1 MSKTIDEKVVEMKFD
16 NKNFESNVKTTMS
29 TLDKLKESLKF
40 KDADKGLS
48 GITAAAKNCDMSSL
62 SNSVETVRSR
72 FSALEVM
79 GVTALANI
87 TNSAVNAGKRM
98 LSALTIDP
106 IKTGFSEYELKM
118 GSIQTIMAGTGESL
132 ETVNKY
138 LNDLNTYSDKTIYSF
153 SDMTSNIGK
162 FTNAGVK
169 LKDAVSA
176 IQGVSNVAAVSGANA
191 GEASR
196 AMYNFAQALSSGYV
210 KLIDW
215 KSIENSNMATVEFKN
230 QLLETAAAEG
240 TLTKAADGTYKTLEK
255 GTVVSATHNFND
267 ALQEQWMTSDVLIK
281 TLSEYADETT
291 EIGKKAFAA
300 AQDVKTFSQ
309 LWDTLKESAQSGWA
323 TTWELIVGDFEEAK
337 TLLTEINKVVSQM
350 ISDSADFRNNLLTGW
365 KELGG
370 RSVLI
375 EAMRNAFEGLMKVV
389 KAVKGAFNEVFPPMT
404 AKQLTNFTLDLN
416 RLILKFKM
424 SDSTAENLK
433 KTMKG
438 VFSILKIGVDLLKG
452 VIKVAG
458 NVLDIILPLGSGFLS
473 ITGAL
478 GDMSSGLVSATKEGG
493 AFSKAFGRVSDV
505 IEKFA
510 DKVKSGVDAIKKAIS
525 SLSVGKD
532 SVEGLTEKVS
542 VLEIIGK
549 ALSAFGLLIGSVFKK
564 ASSLMSPFFN
574 TLKNGLSSMDFS
586 GLAVLLNGGMLAAI
600 TTSLMKFV
608 KSLRSITDGAGSF
621 LKGLTSI
628 FDGVR
633 GCLEAY
639 QSKLKAGVL
648 IQIAA
653 AVAILAG
660 ALIAMSFIDPGKMA
674 GAVAAIGALMAELLI
689 SINSFGNLTKLP
701 GFKSMIKI
709 TGAMMGMATA
719 LLILS
724 FAVKTIG
731 SLDFNQL
738 INGLVG
744 VAGMAG
750 ILLAA
755 SKKLTTGA
763 KGMIRSTVGLVIF
776 AAAVRILVESVKE
789 LGNMDFGAIAQ
800 GLVGVGLICTEI
812 QLFLK
817 KANIDKTGL
826 KSGTGMLMLAVSIKV
841 LVSALK
847 TLGDMDPGKM
857 ILGLTGLGVVLGEL
871 VLFSKFVSGS
881 SEVLS
886 ASAALLVLG
895 GALILI
901 STALRII
908 GDMNPDQIAL
918 AFTTFTGVMVELVA
932 ALHMMPKNL
941 SSMGLG
947 LMGVATAM
955 LILSVALKIMG
966 SMSWDEVGKGLV
978 VLAGSLFILDIALKY
993 MQADLAGAGALVI
1006 ISAALIGLAIA
1017 MKIMGSMQ
1025 PDEILRSMVMLAG
1038 SLTILGVAAQFLQP
1052 LIPAMLM
1059 LGAAMIVAGI
1069 GLAAIGAAAIVM
1081 AIGLGALM
1089 AVGYAGIGVLLA
1101 LAAAALVVAVASPV
1115 LVIAGAALLIFAAG
1129 LAAAGLALTLFG
1141 SGLSLV
1147 ASIGPSGSQAFTT
1160 IIATALQLAPVTPL
1174 ILAAGA
1180 ALIVFGAGAI
1190 VAGAGAIVAGAGLLM
1205 LGIGLKMLEGID
1217 FTQFT
1222 GVNDMATDFLKASGK
1237 LLLATPGLL
1246 AGGAALI
1253 VFGAGIAATSSGLSG
1268 INTALIAN
1276 VSQLSSIPNTISGLT
1291 STISSSFKKMT
1302 DSSLAAINSRKKDF
1316 QSSGE
1321 NLVNGFIIGINA
1333 KSAYASAA
1341 AAKMARDSLVAAN
1354 KALDVESPSKEFEKT
1369 GMYVDMGFANGLKKY
1384 SSLAVDASKSLGK
1397 SALEPVKTMT
1407 DGLVSGTGDVSKT
1420 LKSLSFGSAS
1430 ISPVVQTNRTTTVR
1444 HTFGKLTVEGVDNK
1458 GQFVA
1463 SADYAVEEVLA
1474 DMMRRQ
1480 SRR

>member
-87 TNSAVNAGKRM
+87 TNSAVNTGKRM

-132 ETVNKY
+132 KTVNKY

-337 TLLTEINKVVSQM
+337 TLLTEINNTVSEL

-375 EAMRNAFEGLMKVV
+375 EAMRNAFEGLMKIV
-389 KAVKGAFNEVFPPMT
+389 KAVKEAFNEVFPPMT
-404 AKQLTNFTLDLN
+404 AKQLTNFTLGLN

-424 SDSTAENLK
+424 SDTTALNLK
-433 KTMKG
+433 KTLKG
-438 VFSILKIGVDLLKG
+438 VFSVIKIGIDLLKD
-452 VIKVAG
+452 VFRISKK
-458 NVLDIILPLGSGFLS
+458 VLDIVLPIGSDILKVTGPLGDFTSGIELASKKGEIFS
-473 ITGAL
+473 KIFDDITEAIEKAADKIETGAE
-478 GDMSSGLVSATKEGG
+478 SIVKSIEGI
-493 AFSKAFGRVSDV
+493 F
-505 IEKFA
+505 EKFSFLEVISRTFSTFGSVIGSA
-510 DKVKSGVDAIKKAIS
+510 FKKIS
-525 SLSVGKD
+525 SFLN
-532 SVEGLTEKVS
+532 
-542 VLEIIGK
+542 
-549 ALSAFGLLIGSVFKK
+549 
-564 ASSLMSPFFN
+564 PFF
-574 TLKNGLSSMDFS
+574 TALKNGLSSLDFS
-586 GLAVLLNGGMLAAI
+586 SLAALLNGGMLV
-600 TTSLMKFV
+600 SLTGGIKKLIDSFTNIANNASGFV
-608 KSLRSITDGAGSF
+608 SSIKTI
-621 LKGLTSI
+621 L
-628 FDGVR
+628 DGVR

-639 QSKLKAGVL
+639 QSRLKAGIL
-648 IQIAA
+648 TQIAIA
-653 AVAILAG
+653 IAILAG
-660 ALIAMSFIDPGKMA
+660 ALIALSFVDPTKMA
-674 GAVAAIGALMAELLI
+674 AAVVALGALTAGLI
-689 SINSFGNLTKLP
+689 VAMSSFSKILKMP
-701 GFKSMIKI
+701 GFKSMVKI
-709 TGAMMGMATA
+709 TNAMIGLSIA
-719 LLILS
+719 LFLLS
-724 FAVKTIG
+724 SAVKNIG

-789 LGNMDFGAIAQ
+789 LGYMDFGSITQ
-800 GLVGVGLICTEI
+800 GLVGVGLICAEI

-817 KANIDKTGL
+817 KANMDKTGL
-826 KSGTGMLMLAVSIKV
+826 KSGTGMLLLAVSIKV

-857 ILGLTGLGVVLGEL
+857 ILGLT
-871 VLFSKFVSGS
+871 
-881 SEVLS
+881 
-886 ASAALLVLG
+886 
-895 GALILI
+895 
-901 STALRII
+901 II
-908 GDMNPDQIAL
+908 I
-918 AFTTFTGVMVELVA
+918 T
-932 ALHMMPKNL
+932 
-941 SSMGLG
+941 
-947 LMGVATAM
+947 
-955 LILSVALKIMG
+955 
-966 SMSWDEVGKGLV
+966 
-978 VLAGSLFILDIALKY
+978 
-993 MQADLAGAGALVI
+993 
-1006 ISAALIGLAIA
+1006 
-1017 MKIMGSMQ
+1017 
-1025 PDEILRSMVMLAG
+1025 
-1038 SLTILGVAAQFLQP
+1038 
-1052 LIPAMLM
+1052 
-1059 LGAAMIVAGI
+1059 
-1069 GLAAIGAAAIVM
+1069 
-1081 AIGLGALM
+1081 
-1089 AVGYAGIGVLLA
+1089 
-1101 LAAAALVVAVASPV
+1101 
-1115 LVIAGAALLIFAAG
+1115 
-1129 LAAAGLALTLFG
+1129 
-1141 SGLSLV
+1141 
-1147 ASIGPSGSQAFTT
+1147 
-1160 IIATALQLAPVTPL
+1160 
-1174 ILAAGA
+1174 
-1180 ALIVFGAGAI
+1180 
-1190 VAGAGAIVAGAGLLM
+1190 
-1205 LGIGLKMLEGID
+1205 
-1217 FTQFT
+1217 
-1222 GVNDMATDFLKASGK
+1222 
-1237 LLLATPGLL
+1237 
-1246 AGGAALI
+1246 
-1253 VFGAGIAATSSGLSG
+1253 
-1268 INTALIAN
+1268 
-1276 VSQLSSIPNTISGLT
+1276 
-1291 STISSSFKKMT
+1291 
-1302 DSSLAAINSRKKDF
+1302 
-1316 QSSGE
+1316 
-1321 NLVNGFIIGINA
+1321 
-1333 KSAYASAA
+1333 
-1341 AAKMARDSLVAAN
+1341 
-1354 KALDVESPSKEFEKT
+1354 
-1369 GMYVDMGFANGLKKY
+1369 
-1384 SSLAVDASKSLGK
+1384 
-1397 SALEPVKTMT
+1397 
-1407 DGLVSGTGDVSKT
+1407 
-1420 LKSLSFGSAS
+1420 
-1430 ISPVVQTNRTTTVR
+1430 
-1444 HTFGKLTVEGVDNK
+1444 
-1458 GQFVA
+1458 
-1463 SADYAVEEVLA
+1463 
-1474 DMMRRQ
+1474 
-1480 SRR
+1480 